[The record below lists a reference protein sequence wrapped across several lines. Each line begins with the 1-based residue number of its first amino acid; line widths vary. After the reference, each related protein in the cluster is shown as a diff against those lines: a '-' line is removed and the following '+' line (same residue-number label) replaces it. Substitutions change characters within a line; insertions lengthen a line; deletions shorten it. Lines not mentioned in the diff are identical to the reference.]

1 MQTFIPFHAP
11 ALYDRAKKSAHRHEG
26 VSTAVLCHA
35 TIEALL
41 NDLTTWL
48 GVAIDHNVSCQREK
62 NEKNIFGHR
71 KNNITCITNLHKIT
85 LLETDLHT
93 LLAGAER
100 ESTSHKVLLAANK
113 LSNKN
118 WSNGATPLQEF
129 ILLEKIRHEIVHT
142 KGNTLTVDGGKISG
156 YPTVVQTLIKSKKIE
171 GPDSF
176 VNWLSLLDSQAFS
189 EFCINSTAALYT
201 SFINLL
207 PDTYM
212 SEEFKH
218 DARLS

>member
-11 ALYDRAKKSAHRHEG
+11 ALYDRAEKSAQRHEG

-48 GVAIDHNVSCQREK
+48 GVAIDHNASCQKEK
-62 NEKNIFGHR
+62 NEKNIVGLR
-71 KNNITCITNLHKIT
+71 KNNITCITNLHQIT
-85 LLETDLHT
+85 PLEVDLHT

-100 ESTSHKVLLAANK
+100 ESTSRKVLLAANK
-113 LSNKN
+113 LSDQKWNK
-118 WSNGATPLQEF
+118 GTAPLQKF

-142 KGNTLTVDGGKISG
+142 KGNTLTIDGGKISG
-156 YPTVVQTLIKSKKIE
+156 YPNVVQVLIANKKIE
-171 GPDSF
+171 GSNSF
-176 VNWLSLLDSQAFS
+176 VNWLSLLDNQAFS
-189 EFCINSTAALYT
+189 EFCMDATAVIYT
-201 SFINLL
+201 SFIDLL

-212 SEEFKH
+212 SEEFKR
-218 DARLS
+218 DARLR